1 MNLYILNLDNVSTT
15 CCFTVYWSGAGILQ
29 NQLEMACVLV
39 VMQGKKEIA
48 ERILAVAEQR
58 GADKSTCPSE
68 IARMLFPGYWREEM
82 AAVME
87 VAIDLCNNGKISITQ
102 KGKEVDIKKIKGPVR
117 IKQVVG

>member
-1 MNLYILNLDNVSTT
+1 
-15 CCFTVYWSGAGILQ
+15 
-29 NQLEMACVLV
+29 
-39 VMQGKKEIA
+39 MQGKKEIA

-68 IARMLFPGYWREEM
+68 IARMLFPGRWREQM

-102 KGKEVDIKKIKGPVR
+102 KGKEVDVKKIKGPVR

>member
-1 MNLYILNLDNVSTT
+1 MNWYILNLDNVSATY
-15 CCFTVYWSGAGILQ
+15 CFTVYWSGAGILQ

-68 IARMLFPGYWREEM
+68 IARMLFPGHWREQM

-87 VAIDLCNNGKISITQ
+87 VAIDLCNNGKILITQ
-102 KGKEVDIKKIKGPVR
+102 KGKEVDVKKIKGPVR